1 MELDSLIAKLYRNE
15 PEVNSLEKVAS
26 DNFFSALRDEGQ
38 VEENPYEHMSTSEL
52 AQLAVHLE
60 EQEKTASAN
69 EIPEALQADGEDELE
84 KIAFDM
90 LGGQIMAHSMVHEFS
105 GIKTAMAQ
113 GLCRVCK
120 ENPMN
125 IENSSICSACAS
137 E

>member
-15 PEVNSLEKVAS
+15 PEVNSMEKAAS

-38 VEENPYEHMSTSEL
+38 VEENPYENMST
-52 AQLAVHLE
+52 AQLAELALHLE
-60 EQEKTASAN
+60 GQEKIASAGS
-69 EIPEALQADGEDELE
+69 IPEALQADGEDELE

-105 GIKTAMAQ
+105 GIKTAMAH

-120 ENPMN
+120 ESPMN
-125 IENSSICSACAS
+125 IVNSSICSACAS